1 MKNNKKD
8 EAVAQSLSK
17 YIAQKFSS
25 QIEEVKVENDKIT
38 IMVTMPERAPL
49 ASRFR
54 PTIR

>member
-1 MKNNKKD
+1 MKQL
-8 EAVAQSLSK
+8 AQSLSK

-38 IMVTMPERAPL
+38 ISGHHAEERAPL
-49 ASRFR
+49 AFERSC